1 MADIDKAL
9 PNEVLDQLEIA
20 NEEEQLV
27 KDVQEEAL
35 GNTDVEQ
42 IENEDGSVDINFDP
56 TENPTEN
63 GAGHYE
69 NLAEFL
75 PDDVLSSL
83 SSDLNSKYMDYTS
96 SRKDWEKTYTQGL
109 DLLGF
114 KYNQKTE
121 PFQGASGVTHPV
133 LAEAVTQFQALAYKE
148 LLPADGPV
156 RTQILGMPTPEKTD
170 QASRVKDFMNYQI
183 MDQMKEYEPEF
194 DSMLFHLPLS
204 GSTFKKVYY
213 DEMEQRAVSKF
224 VPADDLI
231 VPYTATSLD
240 DAEAIIH
247 RIKVSEND
255 LKKQQVA
262 GFYRNVDLGKPTAGE
277 SDVEKKERELEGT
290 KKSREE
296 DVYTILECHVDLDL
310 EGFEDS
316 NPETG
321 EPSGIKIPYI
331 VTLEEGSREILSIK
345 RNYEVGDPLKNKIQY
360 FVHFKFLPGLGFYGF
375 GLIHMIGGLSRTATA
390 ALRQLLD
397 AGTLSNLPAGFKQRG
412 IRIRDDAQ
420 SIQPGEFRD
429 VDAPGGNLRDSFMML
444 PFKEPS
450 QTLLALMGT
459 VVQAGQ
465 RFASIADM
473 QVGDGNQQAAVGTTV
488 ALLERGSRTM
498 SAIHKRIYSALKNEF
513 KLMARV
519 FKLYLPQEYPYD
531 VVGGQRMIKQQ
542 DFDDRVDILP
552 VADPNIFS
560 QTQRISLAQTELQ
573 LAQSNP
579 QMHNLYNAYRSMY
592 EALGVKN
599 IDSIL
604 MKPQPP
610 QPKDPALEH
619 IDALAGKP
627 FQAFPGQ
634 NHRSH
639 ITAHL
644 NFMATNL
651 ARNNP
656 MVMSSLEK
664 NIFEHIS
671 LMAQEQVELEFRDEM
686 QQMQQ
691 MQMQMQMQMQNPQM
705 MQMQQNPQMMQQ
717 IQMQNQQMQ
726 MQMQEMNQKIES
738 RKAELVAEM
747 MEEFMQEEQ
756 KITSQF
762 DNDPIA
768 KLRSRELDLR
778 AQENARKEKEANEK
792 MDLDKMKTMMNQQ
805 NQDEK
810 LKQNEELAKLRA
822 DTSIEKTILGKTL
835 PNSDQM
841 VPNISIMRK
850 G

>member
-1 MADIDKAL
+1 MADIDKGL
-9 PNEVLDQLEIA
+9 PNTRTKIDIPSDEEMAEEVS
-20 NEEEQLV
+20 
-27 KDVQEEAL
+27 VQEETEDQK
-35 GNTDVEQ
+35 GPVEV
-42 IENEDGSVDINFDP
+42 IPEEDGGATIDYDPGAINVPGTESHFD
-56 TENPTEN
+56 
-63 GAGHYE
+63 
-69 NLAEFL
+69 NLAEIL
-75 PDDVLSSL
+75 PEESIEPIG
-83 SSDLNSKYMDYTS
+83 SDMVQNFMDYKS
-96 SRKDWEKTYTQGL
+96 SRKDWENAYTSGL

-114 KYNQKTE
+114 KYENRTE
-121 PFQGASGVTHPV
+121 PFQGASGATHPV

-148 LLPADGPV
+148 LLPSGGPV
-156 RTQILGMPTPEKTD
+156 RTQVMGLATPEKTQ
-170 QASRVKDFMNYQI
+170 QAERVKDFMNYEI
-183 MDQMKEYEPEF
+183 MEKMKEYEPEF
-194 DSMLFHLPLS
+194 DQMLFNLPLA
-204 GSTFKKVYY
+204 GSAFKKVYY
-213 DEMEQRAVSKF
+213 DDMEQRAVSKF

-255 LKKQQVA
+255 LRKQQVA
-262 GFYRNVDLGKPTAGE
+262 GFYRDIDLAKPDSTD
-277 SDVEKKERELEGT
+277 SDILKKERELEGT
-290 KKSREE
+290 SKTQDE
-296 DVYTILECHVDLDL
+296 DVYTLLECHVDLDL

-316 NPETG
+316 DPETG

-331 VTLEEGSREILSIK
+331 VTVEEGSREILSIK
-345 RNYEVGDPLKNKIQY
+345 RNYEVGDPKKSKIQY

-375 GLIHMIGGLSRTATA
+375 GLIHMIGGLSRTATS

-450 QTLLALMGT
+450 QTLLSLMGV

-465 RFASIADM
+465 RFASIADL

-513 KLMARV
+513 RIMARV

-542 DFDDRVDILP
+542 DFDERVDILP

-579 QMHNLYNAYRSMY
+579 QMHNLYNAYRNMY
-592 EALGVKN
+592 EALGVKD
-599 IDSIL
+599 IDQVL
-604 MKPQPP
+604 MKPEQPM
-610 QPKDPALEH
+610 PKDPALEH
-619 IDALAGKP
+619 IDALGGKQ

-634 NHRSH
+634 DHRSH

-644 NFMATNL
+644 NFMATNM

-656 MVMSSLEK
+656 MVMASLEK

-686 QQMQQ
+686 QQLQQMQMQAQQNPQMAQQ
-691 MQMQMQMQMQNPQM
+691 MQMQMQQMT
-705 MQMQQNPQMMQQ
+705 
-717 IQMQNQQMQ
+717 
-726 MQMQEMNQKIES
+726 QKIEG
-738 RKAELVAEM
+738 RKAQLVADM
-747 MEEFMQEEQ
+747 MEEFMKEEN

-768 KLRSRELDLR
+768 KLRARELDLR
-778 AQENARKEKEANEK
+778 AQENARKEKESEDR
-792 MDLDKMKTMMNQQ
+792 MDLDKMKTMMNQV
-805 NQDEK
+805 NQSEK
-810 LKQNEELAKLRA
+810 LKQNEELANLRA

-835 PNSDQM
+835 PSSDSM
-841 VPNISIMRK
+841 MPNIEIMRK